1 MPPSLG
7 VRDSAAL
14 LCVHVFRDWSIGDGL
29 GGRLKAALAAKAA
42 AVAAETVQLPPRG
55 VMGCDAP
62 SLGVER
68 VIIVD
73 VIIISVP
80 RRRCRSRPAIRGETQ
95 GHGVLLC
102 SQSLFLGYSQDICIS
117 FSIYKSTVLRG
128 TTYCTRP

>member
-1 MPPSLG
+1 MSPSLG

-14 LCVHVFRDWSIGDGL
+14 LCVHVLRDWGIGDGL

-55 VMGCDAP
+55 VMGRDAP

-68 VIIVD
+68 VIVVD

-80 RRRCRSRPAIRGETQ
+80 RRRCRSQLAIRGEPQ

-102 SQSLFLGYSQDICIS
+102 SQSLPRILSGHMHLLQHLQ
-117 FSIYKSTVLRG
+117 K
-128 TTYCTRP
+128 